1 MREKKRFD
9 VICIGQ
15 VCQDMIMAGIE
26 RESLLQDGQTIYA
39 DSFTYTVGGDS
50 ANEAIVLA
58 RLGNHTGLLTNVDS
72 GVIGTMIR
80 NELVSEGV
88 DAEPL
93 ITVTEG
99 ENLVSV
105 VLIRPD
111 GSHNFILPRRDPLS
125 LKRGD
130 YDLELFRQTRVV
142 SAASLFSLGE
152 IDTDGIDE
160 IFRTVKESG
169 GITVADTNLD
179 LFGIGKRGVDHVF
192 PYTDY
197 LIPSM
202 SEAYFIT
209 DRQDDDEIADFFL
222 ERGVGHVI
230 LKQGE
235 KGCFFKSREERFFM
249 PAFQIQPKDT
259 TGCGDNF
266 MAGFIHG
273 LLQGWDHRT
282 TARFACAC
290 GALNALSAGAHA
302 GVHSEKQVLTF
313 LEKEGII
320 NTETQN

>member
-15 VCQDMIMAGIE
+15 VCQDMIMSGIE
-26 RESLLQDGQTIYA
+26 RESLLQDGQTVYA

-58 RLGNHTGLLTNVDS
+58 RLGNHTGLLAHVDS
-72 GVIGTMIR
+72 GVIGAMIR
-80 NELVSEGV
+80 NELVLEGV
-88 DAEPL
+88 DTETLLTAA
-93 ITVTEG
+93 EG

-111 GSHNFILPRRDPLS
+111 GSHNFILPRRDPFS

-130 YDLELFRQTRVV
+130 YDLALFKQTRVV

-160 IFRTVKESG
+160 IFSVVKESG

-179 LFGIGKRGVDHVF
+179 LFGIGPRGVDHVF

-202 SEAYFIT
+202 SEALYIT
-209 DRQDDDEIADFFL
+209 GRQDDDEIADFFL

-235 KGCFFKSREERFFM
+235 RGCFFKSRTERFYI
-249 PAFQIQPKDT
+249 PAFCIRPKDT

-266 MAGFIHG
+266 VAGFIHG
-273 LLQGWDHRT
+273 ILQGWDHR
-282 TARFACAC
+282 AAVRFACAC
-290 GALNALSAGAHA
+290 GALNALSAGAHS
-302 GVHSEKQVLTF
+302 GVRNEKQVMDF
-313 LEKEGII
+313 LENQLQE
-320 NTETQN
+320 